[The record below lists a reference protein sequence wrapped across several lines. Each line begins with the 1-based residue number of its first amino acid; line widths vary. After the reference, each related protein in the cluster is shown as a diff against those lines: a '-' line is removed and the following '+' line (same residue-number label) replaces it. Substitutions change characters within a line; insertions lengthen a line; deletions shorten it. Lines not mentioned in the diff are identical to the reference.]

1 MEEPGKDI
9 FDVRVTH
16 PTAAHLKKSMEALYR
31 ENENEKKR
39 AYNDRVMNIE
49 KGAFTPLVFSTTGG
63 MGPECTR
70 LNKQLAELISQK
82 TGEVYAHVMRHLR
95 TRLRFALLR
104 ATLVAV
110 RGYRGQK
117 GRSEEIEIEDISFNL
132 IPEMKDF

>member
-1 MEEPGKDI
+1 MI
-9 FDVRVTH
+9 
-16 PTAAHLKKSMEALYR
+16 
-31 ENENEKKR
+31 
-39 AYNDRVMNIE
+39 NIE

-70 LNKQLAELISQK
+70 LNKQLAELISQN
-82 TGEVYAHVMRHLR
+82 TGEVYAHVIQHIH

-117 GRSEEIEIEDISFNL
+117 GQSEELEIE
-132 IPEMKDF
+132 

>member
-1 MEEPGKDI
+1 MAKH
-9 FDVRVTH
+9 VHT
-16 PTAAHLKKSMEALYR
+16 
-31 ENENEKKR
+31 
-39 AYNDRVMNIE
+39 
-49 KGAFTPLVFSTTGG
+49 
-63 MGPECTR
+63 
-70 LNKQLAELISQK
+70 
-82 TGEVYAHVMRHLR
+82 HVMRHLR

>member
-1 MEEPGKDI
+1 MEEPGRNI

-16 PTAAHLKKSMEALYR
+16 PTVASHLKKSMEALYR

-39 AYNDRVMNIE
+39 AYNDKVMNIE

-82 TGEVYAHVMRHLR
+82 TSEVYAHVMWHLR
-95 TRLRFALLR
+95 TRLKFALLR
-104 ATLVAV
+104 ATLVAEDTEDKKAEV
-110 RGYRGQK
+110 KNLRLKTFLSILYQK
-117 GRSEEIEIEDISFNL
+117 
-132 IPEMKDF
+132 

>member
-1 MEEPGKDI
+1 
-9 FDVRVTH
+9 
-16 PTAAHLKKSMEALYR
+16 MEALYR

-117 GRSEEIEIEDISFNL
+117 GQSEELEDISFNL

>member
-1 MEEPGKDI
+1 MKTRKRE
-9 FDVRVTH
+9 H
-16 PTAAHLKKSMEALYR
+16 TAT
-31 ENENEKKR
+31 
-39 AYNDRVMNIE
+39 RVMNIE

-70 LNKQLAELISQK
+70 LNNQLAELISQK

-117 GRSEEIEIEDISFNL
+117 GRSEELEIEDISFNL
-132 IPEMKDF
+132 IQEIKDF

>member
-1 MEEPGKDI
+1 
-9 FDVRVTH
+9 
-16 PTAAHLKKSMEALYR
+16 MEALYR

-82 TGEVYAHVMRHLR
+82 TGEVHAHVMRHLR

-117 GRSEEIEIEDISFNL
+117 GRSEELEIEDISFNL